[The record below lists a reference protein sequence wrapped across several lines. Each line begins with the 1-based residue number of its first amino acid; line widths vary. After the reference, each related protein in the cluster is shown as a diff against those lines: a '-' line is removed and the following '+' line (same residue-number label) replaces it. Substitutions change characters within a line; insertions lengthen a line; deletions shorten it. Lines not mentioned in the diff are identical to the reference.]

1 MKRRLPFRV
10 SRPRIDQEVDGEL
23 EFHLQMRQREL
34 MAQGLREDEARRA
47 ALARFGDLTQA
58 RQELLRLGHERERHR
73 PPARWLSEIRQ
84 DVVFALRQMTAAPAV
99 TLVAIATLAVGI
111 GATTA
116 IFSAVHSVVLRPL
129 PVPDPTRLVVV
140 GETWRDS
147 RAGNISVG
155 SFMDMAEEQTV
166 FDAVAA
172 AVVESVTLSRDS
184 GAERVLA
191 GRVSAS
197 FFDVFRQAPARG
209 RVFVPA
215 EDQPGR
221 NQVVVLSH
229 RLWTSQLAADPEI
242 VGKTIVLDGRPHDV
256 IGVMPASFDFTADSE
271 ALWIP
276 IAFTPEQRA
285 RRDEHYLD
293 VYARLRPGVTIE
305 RASQEMAAIGARLA
319 QRFPQDNADRTI
331 QIQPLLDLLVDD
343 YRTRLFVLLGAVG
356 LVLLIACG
364 NVSNLVLARG
374 AARGREL
381 AVRNALGAGR
391 GRLVRQLFTE
401 SLVLGVVSAAVGAA
415 AAHGLLRLLI
425 GLAPA
430 GVPRLEQASIDI
442 TALAFAVTL
451 GMTASVLFGSIPAWR
466 AARIDVIASL
476 RESGRGAGE
485 HRVKD
490 VVRSALIAV
499 EVALAV
505 VLLVGAGLLIRS
517 AVEMRRVAP
526 GFNPSGVYSARLTL
540 PASRTTAE
548 SLTQTAQDIEAAVT
562 ALPGVRVAAIS
573 TAVPGF
579 GSFFNGI
586 VPEGE
591 TRESRNAREARSR
604 FVSPGFFRAMEL
616 PIVRGRSFDDRD
628 RAGAPLVMI
637 VNQSLAERLF
647 PGADPV
653 GRRAFCCNEH
663 PKTIVGVAADVR
675 ARGPAR
681 PVESEFYLPIAQV
694 DDVAWGWTRRN
705 VFVVAR
711 TDGDAAMLR
720 PAVRQAVSSVD
731 PGIPLFSP
739 MTMDERMARTV
750 QTERFNTMLLAILGG
765 VGILLA
771 AVGIYG
777 VISYFAAQ
785 RAPEIGIRL
794 ALGATRETVLRL
806 VAGQAAA
813 PVAAGV
819 VIGGTGALFA
829 SQVLATQLVNVTPTD
844 PLTFAAGVLVL
855 AVVASLAALIPARR
869 AAALDPAQIFRSR

>member
-1 MKRRLPFRV
+1 
-10 SRPRIDQEVDGEL
+10 
-23 EFHLQMRQREL
+23 
-34 MAQGLREDEARRA
+34 
-47 ALARFGDLTQA
+47 
-58 RQELLRLGHERERHR
+58 
-73 PPARWLSEIRQ
+73 
-84 DVVFALRQMTAAPAV
+84 
-99 TLVAIATLAVGI
+99 
-111 GATTA
+111 
-116 IFSAVHSVVLRPL
+116 
-129 PVPDPTRLVVV
+129 
-140 GETWRDS
+140 
-147 RAGNISVG
+147 
-155 SFMDMAEEQTV
+155 
-166 FDAVAA
+166 
-172 AVVESVTLSRDS
+172 
-184 GAERVLA
+184 
-191 GRVSAS
+191 
-197 FFDVFRQAPARG
+197 
-209 RVFVPA
+209 
-215 EDQPGR
+215 
-221 NQVVVLSH
+221 
-229 RLWTSQLAADPEI
+229 
-242 VGKTIVLDGRPHDV
+242 
-256 IGVMPASFDFTADSE
+256 
-271 ALWIP
+271 
-276 IAFTPEQRA
+276 
-285 RRDEHYLD
+285 
-293 VYARLRPGVTIE
+293 
-305 RASQEMAAIGARLA
+305 
-319 QRFPQDNADRTI
+319 
-331 QIQPLLDLLVDD
+331 
-343 YRTRLFVLLGAVG
+343 
-356 LVLLIACG
+356 
-364 NVSNLVLARG
+364 VLARG

-401 SLVLGVVSAAVGAA
+401 SLVLGIVSAAVGVA
-415 AAHGLLRLLI
+415 AAHGLLRLLVA
-425 GLAPA
+425 LAPA
-430 GVPRLEQASIDI
+430 GVPRLEQASIDV

-451 GMTASVLFGSIPAWR
+451 GMTASVLFGLIPAWR
-466 AARIDVIASL
+466 AAQIDVIASL

-526 GFNPSGVYSARLTL
+526 GFKPSGVYSTRLTL

-548 SLTQTAQDIEAAVT
+548 SLTQTAQDIEAAVA

-591 TRESRNAREARSR
+591 ARESRNAREARSR

-637 VNQSLAERLF
+637 VNQTLAERLF
-647 PGADPV
+647 PGVDPV

-663 PKTIVGVAADVR
+663 PKTIVGVAVDVH

-765 VGILLA
+765 VGMLLA

-794 ALGATRETVLRL
+794 ALGATRETVLKL
-806 VAGQAAA
+806 VAGQAAV

-819 VIGGTGALFA
+819 LIGGTGALFA
-829 SQVLATQLVNVTPTD
+829 SQLLATQLVNVTPTD

-855 AVVASLAALIPARR
+855 AVIALLAALIPARR

>member
-1 MKRRLPFRV
+1 MKLRLPFRV

-47 ALARFGDLTQA
+47 ALAKFGDLTHA
-58 RQELLRLGHERERHR
+58 RQELLRLGHEREGRGR
-73 PPARWLSEIRQ
+73 PARWLSELRQ
-84 DVVFALRQMTAAPAV
+84 DVVFAFRQTTAAPAV

-129 PVPDPTRLVVV
+129 PVPDPNRLVVV

-209 RVFVPA
+209 RVFLPA

-276 IAFTPEQRA
+276 IAFTPDQRA

-305 RASQEMAAIGARLA
+305 RARQEMAAIGARLA

-401 SLVLGVVSAAVGAA
+401 SVVLGIVSAAVGVA

-425 GLAPA
+425 GLAPP

-442 TALAFAVTL
+442 IALAFAVTL
-451 GMTASVLFGSIPAWR
+451 GLTASVLFGLIPAWR

-604 FVSPGFFRAMEL
+604 FVSNGFFRAMEL

-637 VNQSLAERLF
+637 VNQTLAERLF
-647 PGADPV
+647 PGVDPV

-681 PVESEFYLPIAQV
+681 PLESEFYLPIAQV
-694 DDVAWGWTRRN
+694 DDVAWGWTRRT

-765 VGILLA
+765 VGMLLA

-819 VIGGTGALFA
+819 VIGGSGALVA

-855 AVVASLAALIPARR
+855 AVVALLAALIPARR
-869 AAALDPAQIFRSR
+869 AAALDPAQILRSR